1 MSDLLYTDVEE
12 DLRASVRDLLSD
24 SASPTALLARVET
37 EEPYDLKL
45 WRTLAADLG
54 TAGLAVPEALGG
66 HGASAR
72 EVAVVLEELGRSV
85 APVPFFGSVV
95 LATSALLG
103 VPDAPVAVELLG
115 RLAAGELT
123 GALAVPLS
131 TAPGTGFPAS
141 VKAATDGTLS
151 GRVRKVADASVAEVL
166 IVPANGPDGPALYA
180 VEASNA
186 VVKELV
192 SLDLTRRVSDVILDK
207 ASTRLIAS
215 GEPAVSALDSALVT
229 AAGLLASEQ
238 VGIAEWA
245 LMETVTYLKGRYQ
258 FGRQVGGFQSLKHR
272 MADMYTDLVIAR
284 AAARY
289 AADSLANG
297 TDVAI
302 AVSVAQ
308 ARNAPIA
315 VHAAEEA
322 VQLHG
327 GIGMTWEHP
336 AHLYLKRAKADELA
350 LGTPGRH
357 RVLLAGLV
365 DLPA

>member
-141 VKAATDGTLS
+141 VVVIGTGPS
-151 GRVRKVADASVAEVL
+151 RARGCPCGIRRAGRAPVR
-166 IVPANGPDGPALYA
+166 
-180 VEASNA
+180 
-186 VVKELV
+186 
-192 SLDLTRRVSDVILDK
+192 R
-207 ASTRLIAS
+207 
-215 GEPAVSALDSALVT
+215 
-229 AAGLLASEQ
+229 
-238 VGIAEWA
+238 
-245 LMETVTYLKGRYQ
+245 
-258 FGRQVGGFQSLKHR
+258 
-272 MADMYTDLVIAR
+272 
-284 AAARY
+284 
-289 AADSLANG
+289 
-297 TDVAI
+297 
-302 AVSVAQ
+302 
-308 ARNAPIA
+308 
-315 VHAAEEA
+315 
-322 VQLHG
+322 
-327 GIGMTWEHP
+327 
-336 AHLYLKRAKADELA
+336 
-350 LGTPGRH
+350 
-357 RVLLAGLV
+357 
-365 DLPA
+365 